1 MAPIGNSKNY
11 RTILVNRINELK
23 NDNYLK
29 FQQINEINQVE
40 FKKKIEENNY
50 MKFKGNDN
58 YINNQNNQNNINNEN
73 FFFNII
79 LN

>member
-40 FKKKIEENNY
+40 FKKKIEENN
-50 MKFKGNDN
+50 
-58 YINNQNNQNNINNEN
+58 
-73 FFFNII
+73 
-79 LN
+79 

>member
-29 FQQINEINQVE
+29 YQQIDEINQAE
-40 FKKKIEENNY
+40 FKKKIEENNN
-50 MKFKGNDN
+50 FGIKGND
-58 YINNQNNQNNINNEN
+58 NNINNEN
-73 FFFNII
+73 N
-79 LN
+79 